1 MIATAP
7 VSATGFAIAAATI
20 RHGFASRQG
29 RGRDPGQALAAI
41 MRSRSGARAIVRIL
55 ADRGYRGDGVIG
67 VDRQALTMARDLARE
82 LARDL
87 ARGDELPRDL
97 IAALDVAIS
106 QAGRL
111 DLTLMRVNQLPDS
124 YQRDE
129 ARASAID
136 LDRQLRRYLAAAR
149 RVGRDLASAL
159 DERRWM
165 YRRSL
170 SKMNINP
177 HLLNGAIW
185 THQTSWPP
193 GVA

>member
-1 MIATAP
+1 MSDRIRAFASAAAVTSDTTASRALIAFTAAAAAMAVLALGTVAGWPMIATAP

-97 IAALDVAIS
+97 IAALDVALS
-106 QAGRL
+106 QAGRP
-111 DLTLMRVNQLPDS
+111 DLTLMRVNQLPTATS
-124 YQRDE
+124 ATRPGQRH
-129 ARASAID
+129 R
-136 LDRQLRRYLAAAR
+136 
-149 RVGRDLASAL
+149 
-159 DERRWM
+159 
-165 YRRSL
+165 
-170 SKMNINP
+170 P
-177 HLLNGAIW
+177 
-185 THQTSWPP
+185 
-193 GVA
+193 